1 MAVILGQKRVIDT
14 KEYSDYAIGLSLP
27 LQIGKT
33 AFNQTYNTVDQVKTN
48 IKSLLLTKRQERVM
62 QPFLG
67 SGLHEVLFEMN
78 DEQLVTKIEDTIT
91 EAVSFWLPFVNISEI
106 VVTADNNMKDNN
118 TVEVSIDFTI
128 GNDTQLNQVTFAV
141 GR

>member
-1 MAVILGQKRVIDT
+1 MAVVLGQKRVIDT
-14 KEYSDYAIGLSLP
+14 KEYNDYAIGLSLP
-27 LQIGKT
+27 LQIGKS
-33 AFNQTYNTVDQVKTN
+33 AFNQTYNTIDQVKTN
-48 IKSLLLTKRQERVM
+48 IKSLLLTRRQERVM

-91 EAVSFWLPFVNISEI
+91 EAVSFWLPFVNINEI

-118 TVEVSIDFTI
+118 VVEVSIDFTV
-128 GNDTQLNQVTFAV
+128 GNDAQLNQVTFTV
-141 GR
+141 GG

>member
-1 MAVILGQKRVIDT
+1 MAVVLGQKRVIDT

-27 LQIGKT
+27 LQIGKS
-33 AFNQTYNTVDQVKTN
+33 AFNQTYNTIDQVKTN
-48 IKSLLLTKRQERVM
+48 IKSLLLTRRQERVM

-67 SGLHEVLFEMN
+67 SGLHEILFEMN

-91 EAVSFWLPFVNISEI
+91 EAVSFWLPFVNINEI

-118 TVEVSIDFTI
+118 VVEVSIDFTV
-128 GNDTQLNQVTFAV
+128 GNDAQLNQVTFTV
-141 GR
+141 GG

>member
-141 GR
+141 GG

>member
-67 SGLHEVLFEMN
+67 SGLHEILFEMN

>member
-67 SGLHEVLFEMN
+67 SGLHEILFEMN

-141 GR
+141 GG

>member
-1 MAVILGQKRVIDT
+1 MAVIRGQKRVIDT

>member
-1 MAVILGQKRVIDT
+1 
-14 KEYSDYAIGLSLP
+14 
-27 LQIGKT
+27 
-33 AFNQTYNTVDQVKTN
+33 
-48 IKSLLLTKRQERVM
+48 M

-128 GNDTQLNQVTFAV
+128 GNDAQLNQVTFAI
-141 GR
+141 GG

>member
-33 AFNQTYNTVDQVKTN
+33 AFNQIYNTVDQVKTN

-128 GNDTQLNQVTFAV
+128 GNDAQLNQVTFAI
-141 GR
+141 GG

>member
-128 GNDTQLNQVTFAV
+128 GNDAQLNQVTFAI
-141 GR
+141 GG

>member
-1 MAVILGQKRVIDT
+1 MAVVLGQKRVIDT

-27 LQIGKT
+27 LQIGKS
-33 AFNQTYNTVDQVKTN
+33 ACNQTYNTIDQVKTN
-48 IKSLLLTKRQERVM
+48 IKSLFLTRRQERVM

-91 EAVSFWLPFVNISEI
+91 EAVSFWLPFVNINEI

-118 TVEVSIDFTI
+118 VVEVSIDFTV
-128 GNDTQLNQVTFAV
+128 GNDAQLNQVTFTV
-141 GR
+141 GG